1 MRIEFT
7 YSRSRQYFRA
17 QLRAGAWRSVRSA
30 LLLSGVLAVG
40 GAFAS
45 LGGSG
50 SRVTAV
56 GIVAVT
62 VAVLMALGARHRFVD
77 AVTVPAAWHA
87 PRTWVIT
94 EDVLESS
101 TDLTWQRWTWRAVR
115 RVEERPEA
123 YLFWQ
128 DGPPVFDLP
137 RAPLTAAQEA
147 DLRMRL
153 VRCGLLWPTDEPDHP
168 TLRRS

>member
-17 QLRAGAWRSVRSA
+17 QLRAGAWRSVRST

-40 GAFAS
+40 GVVAA
-45 LGGSG
+45 LGGSS

-56 GIVAVT
+56 GIVAAT
-62 VAVLMALGARHRFVD
+62 LAVLMALRARHRFVD
-77 AVTVPAAWHA
+77 AVTVPAAWRA

-94 EDVLESS
+94 EDALESS
-101 TDLTWQRWTWRAVR
+101 TELTRQQWTWPAVR

-123 YLFWQ
+123 YLFWP
-128 DGPPVFDLP
+128 DGPAMFDLP
-137 RAPLTAAQEA
+137 REPLTAAQEA
-147 DLRMRL
+147 DLRAHL
-153 VRCGLLWPTDEPDHP
+153 VGCGLL
-168 TLRRS
+168 